1 MNYSADSLPPIK
13 LIPIE
18 DAALTRESGGI
29 KRPVKTTPPTDVRWV
44 KVLEFLRSNNLA
56 PNSRKLYERE
66 LKRFLA
72 WSELHYHELRPRH
85 LALYKEYL
93 LSEVRT
99 DAGKPLS
106 KSSINAGIAALK
118 SFFKWMCYTY
128 PKLIATNP
136 TLGIK
141 LEKVPLPPDQS
152 LTPEQMERVWS
163 ALELLGE
170 TKQRDIA
177 IIHFIIHL
185 SCLITSVFY
194 IPVTIF
200 YSCQENKNWDAP

>member
-1 MNYSADSLPPIK
+1 MQLVKSMNFIADSLPEIK
-13 LIPIE
+13 LIP
-18 DAALTRESGGI
+18 LESE
-29 KRPVKTTPPTDVRWV
+29 TPLNVQERRSARPTDIRWM

-93 LSEVRT
+93 RDELRT
-99 DAGKPLS
+99 DVGKPLS

-128 PKLIATNP
+128 PDIIATNP
-136 TLGIK
+136 TLGI
-141 LEKVPLPPDQS
+141 S
-152 LTPEQMERVWS
+152 
-163 ALELLGE
+163 
-170 TKQRDIA
+170 
-177 IIHFIIHL
+177 
-185 SCLITSVFY
+185 
-194 IPVTIF
+194 
-200 YSCQENKNWDAP
+200 

>member
-1 MNYSADSLPPIK
+1 MNYSADSLPEIK
-13 LIPIE
+13 LIPLDRE
-18 DAALTRESGGI
+18 ALHFTQPAETR
-29 KRPVKTTPPTDVRWV
+29 RPPTDIRWV

-93 LSEVRT
+93 RDEIRT
-99 DAGKPLS
+99 DRGKPLS
-106 KSSINAGIAALK
+106 KSSINAGVAALK

-128 PKLIATNP
+128 PDIISINP

-141 LEKVPLPPDQS
+141 LEKVPLPPGA
-152 LTPEQMERVWS
+152 MR
-163 ALELLGE
+163 
-170 TKQRDIA
+170 
-177 IIHFIIHL
+177 F
-185 SCLITSVFY
+185 C
-194 IPVTIF
+194 
-200 YSCQENKNWDAP
+200 